1 MKIFF
6 PFITVVLI
14 MAFTGILSPTY
25 GQEWQKHE
33 IDTEINKP
41 VVVCA
46 ADVDDDNDLDLVAA
60 GEQDDDVVWYEN
72 LGGTPISWTKH
83 IIDGNLDAVICV
95 CVADID
101 GDGDQDIAATGLGA
115 DDVVWYENLGGIP
128 ISWTKHIIDG
138 NLDGARDLYIAYI
151 DVDDTLDV
159 VVTGYNVDDV
169 VWYENDHPNWPKHT
183 IDGNLDGANDII
195 TADIDGDSNQDVIVT
210 GYYANKVVW
219 YNNLLTDIGI
229 LSERVSTIY
238 ELFSNFPNPFN
249 PSTKI
254 KFALPKPE
262 TVTIEVYNI
271 IGQKIQT
278 LLNKPM
284 PAGYHEVEFNGQN
297 LSSGIYL
304 YRIEAGGWKDVKK
317 MILLR

>member
-1 MKIFF
+1 MKIYFSY
-6 PFITVVLI
+6 ITAAIVL
-14 MAFTGILSPTY
+14 AFTGILTPAY
-25 GQEWQKHE
+25 GQWQKHE
-33 IDTEINKP
+33 IDIEINKP

-46 ADVDDDNDLDLVAA
+46 ADIDDDIDLDLIAA
-60 GEQDDDVVWYEN
+60 GEQDDDVIFYEN
-72 LGGTPISWTKH
+72 LGGTPISWT
-83 IIDGNLDAVICV
+83 
-95 CVADID
+95 
-101 GDGDQDIAATGLGA
+101 
-115 DDVVWYENLGGIP
+115 
-128 ISWTKHIIDG
+128 
-138 NLDGARDLYIAYI
+138 
-151 DVDDTLDV
+151 
-159 VVTGYNVDDV
+159 
-169 VWYENDHPNWPKHT
+169 KHT

-195 TADIDGDSNQDVIVT
+195 TADIDGDSYQDVIVT
-210 GYYANKVVW
+210 GFNANKVVW

-304 YRIEAGGWKDVKK
+304 YRIETGQWQDIKK
-317 MILLR
+317 MVLIR